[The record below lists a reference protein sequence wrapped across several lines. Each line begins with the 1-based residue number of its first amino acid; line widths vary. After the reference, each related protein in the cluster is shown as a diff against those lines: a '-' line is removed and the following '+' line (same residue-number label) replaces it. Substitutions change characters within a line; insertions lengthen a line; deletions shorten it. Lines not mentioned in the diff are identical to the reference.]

1 MKGIVLAG
9 GSGTRL
15 HPITRGVSKQLLPI
29 YDKPMV
35 YYPLSTLMLA
45 GVREVLLIS
54 TPDDLPSYRRLFGDG
69 SQLGISVVY
78 AEQPRP
84 EGLAQAFLIGREF
97 IGGERVALALG
108 DNVFY
113 GHGLSEVL
121 ERAAGREQGAT
132 VFGYRVHDPERYG
145 VVEFDA
151 EGRVVGIEEKPEKP
165 RSSHA
170 VTGLYFY
177 DARVVG
183 IAEGLEPSPRGE
195 LEITD
200 VNKAYLESGDLQV
213 ELLGRG
219 VAGLPRERGPAGR
232 AARTRRRL
240 ARHRHLR
247 LAAPGRELRRARV
260 STRFQT
266 TVIPGVVVVEP
277 EVHRDERG
285 FLLESY
291 QARRYREGGI
301 GETFVQ
307 DNHSRSARGTLRGLH
322 AQNPH
327 PQGKLV
333 RVIEGEVFDVAV
345 DARRGSPAYGRYVG
359 VVLSA
364 ENFRQLYVPPGLLHG
379 FLVTSELA
387 QVEYK
392 CTDFYHPEGDLSV
405 AWNDPD
411 LAIPWPTET
420 PNLSRKDASAPRLRD
435 VQDRLVDYA

>member
-1 MKGIVLAG
+1 
-9 GSGTRL
+9 
-15 HPITRGVSKQLLPI
+15 
-29 YDKPMV
+29 
-35 YYPLSTLMLA
+35 
-45 GVREVLLIS
+45 
-54 TPDDLPSYRRLFGDG
+54 
-69 SQLGISVVY
+69 
-78 AEQPRP
+78 
-84 EGLAQAFLIGREF
+84 
-97 IGGERVALALG
+97 
-108 DNVFY
+108 
-113 GHGLSEVL
+113 
-121 ERAAGREQGAT
+121 
-132 VFGYRVHDPERYG
+132 
-145 VVEFDA
+145 
-151 EGRVVGIEEKPEKP
+151 
-165 RSSHA
+165 
-170 VTGLYFY
+170 
-177 DARVVG
+177 
-183 IAEGLEPSPRGE
+183 
-195 LEITD
+195 
-200 VNKAYLESGDLQV
+200 
-213 ELLGRG
+213 
-219 VAGLPRERGPAGR
+219 
-232 AARTRRRL
+232 
-240 ARHRHLR
+240 
-247 LAAPGRELRRARV
+247 V

>member
-151 EGRVVGIEEKPEKP
+151 DGRVVGIEEKPQKP
-165 RSSHA
+165 RSNHA

-177 DARVVG
+177 DSRVVG

-219 VAGLPRERGPAGR
+219 VAWLDTGTYDSLLQAANFVETVQLRQGLRIACIEEIAYRKGYIDRER
-232 AARTRRRL
+232 L
-240 ARHRHLR
+240 
-247 LAAPGRELRRARV
+247 RELGGAMT
-260 STRFQT
+260 SS
-266 TVIPGVVVVEP
+266 
-277 EVHRDERG
+277 
-285 FLLESY
+285 SY
-291 QARRYREGGI
+291 G
-301 GETFVQ
+301 
-307 DNHSRSARGTLRGLH
+307 
-322 AQNPH
+322 
-327 PQGKLV
+327 
-333 RVIEGEVFDVAV
+333 
-345 DARRGSPAYGRYVG
+345 AYLCALADG
-359 VVLSA
+359 
-364 ENFRQLYVPPGLLHG
+364 
-379 FLVTSELA
+379 ELA
-387 QVEYK
+387 
-392 CTDFYHPEGDLSV
+392 
-405 AWNDPD
+405 
-411 LAIPWPTET
+411 
-420 PNLSRKDASAPRLRD
+420 
-435 VQDRLVDYA
+435 